1 MSGGLTRRAGDSP
14 PYLRRACEYLWCL
27 LPFTPHLLILLLII
41 MNATSSLQRLW
52 LAALCLLVTG
62 ATLRAEE
69 VDWKSFGYGGSIL
82 TWQDRL
88 DVIRSALS
96 PLKTARRTFAAP
108 MTVCALDLEM
118 PSMLVL
124 PDYPCPDC
132 SFGSRA
138 LMILTSAQAM
148 RRFQFDPSQH
158 TGWITL
164 ADVQPP
170 QVATEYHHVVIRML
184 RTYDAWKS
192 EADARLL
199 ESLKGPGDAG
209 FFALIEWEL
218 RRAGR

>member
-1 MSGGLTRRAGDSP
+1 MT
-14 PYLRRACEYLWCL
+14 
-27 LPFTPHLLILLLII
+27 
-41 MNATSSLQRLW
+41 ATSSMHRLW
-52 LAALCLLVTG
+52 LAALCLLV
-62 ATLRAEE
+62 ATVSVRAE
-69 VDWKSFGYGGSIL
+69 VGQTWNSCGYEGSIL

-88 DVIRSALS
+88 DVIRNALP
-96 PLKTARRTFAAP
+96 PLKPVRRTFAAP

-118 PSMLVL
+118 PSLLVL

-132 SFGSRA
+132 SFGSRP

-170 QVATEYHHVVIRML
+170 HVTTKYHQVVIRLL
-184 RTYDAWKS
+184 RTYEAWKS

-199 ESLKGPGDAG
+199 ESLKGLGDLG
-209 FFALIEWEL
+209 FFAVIEWEL